1 MKLILAVA
9 TLALFLFAKPAS
21 AESRAEAT
29 EFLSAQVRVMM
40 ALCGEERTD
49 HTKRDIANRFDDPTF
64 DFDHAKVLVRAAI
77 ATSSSLDDSELQQA
91 CKKWHDVFVYT
102 GALKK

>member
-29 EFLSAQVRVMM
+29 AALSAEVRMM
-40 ALCGEERTD
+40 MRVCGVEPSD
-49 HTKRDIANRFDDPTF
+49 QTKHDIANRFDDPAY
-64 DFDHAKVLVRAAI
+64 DIDHAKKLVLAAI
-77 ATSSSLDDSELQQA
+77 AATSRAASDDDGVCKNWSE
-91 CKKWHDVFVYT
+91 VFVYT